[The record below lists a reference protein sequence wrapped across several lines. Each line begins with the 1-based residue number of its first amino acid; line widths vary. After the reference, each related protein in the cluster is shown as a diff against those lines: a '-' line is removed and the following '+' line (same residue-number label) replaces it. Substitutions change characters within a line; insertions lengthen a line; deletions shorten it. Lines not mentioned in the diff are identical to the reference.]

1 MRSYRKILDGRGCL
15 SSRMILHSL
24 LDCGCSYSMY
34 VKSLIGANALY
45 NSEIIISAGKE
56 TERLE
61 EICRTLQ
68 KCLPLRM
75 GIIYL

>member
-15 SSRMILHSL
+15 LSRMILYSL
-24 LDCGCSYSMY
+24 LYYKCSYSMY
-34 VKSLIGANALY
+34 VKSLIGTNVLC

-61 EICRTLQ
+61 KICRTPQ
-68 KCLPLRM
+68 KYLPLRTE
-75 GIIYL
+75 IIYL